1 MGIYQSPGRVAVNAE
16 PNELVINWHL
26 TEACNYGCRYCYSK
40 WHGGNNK
47 ELLHEPEGSE
57 AMLRELYRY
66 FSPAN
71 HATQARLGMR
81 RESVRLSLAGGEP
94 LLYAQDVLRLARF
107 AKNLGFNISLIT
119 NGSRLNSRLMRELAP
134 LLSTLGLS
142 LDSAS
147 PEINRQIGRIDNKSR
162 HLPLADLAATVSEGR
177 ACNPEMR
184 LKINTVVNALNFTD
198 NLNTAITLFKPDKWK
213 ILRVL
218 PVINKNLAI
227 SEGQFAKFLSKHAAL
242 RPISSVEDNADML
255 ESYIMIDPHGRF
267 FQNSLSGNGYRYSDP
282 ITTGARQAFAQISWQ
297 AAKFLS
303 RYAPQTM
310 EMAA

>member
-1 MGIYQSPGRVAVNAE
+1 MKQAS
-16 PNELVINWHL
+16 NELVINWHL

-40 WHGGNNK
+40 WHGGNSK
-47 ELLHEPEGSE
+47 ELLHDAEGSE
-57 AMLRELYRY
+57 ALLRELYRY

-71 HATQARLGMR
+71 HSTQAHLGMR
-81 RESVRLSLAGGEP
+81 WDSVRLSLAGGEP
-94 LLYAQDVLRLARF
+94 LLYEQEVVRLARF
-107 AKNLGFNISLIT
+107 AKDLGFNISLIT

-162 HLPLADLAATVSEGR
+162 LLPLADLAATISEGR

-198 NLNTAITLFKPDKWK
+198 NLNPAITLFKPDKWK

-242 RPISSVEDNADML
+242 RPISSVEDNADMF

-282 ITTGARQAFAQISWQ
+282 ITTTGARQAFAQVSWQ

-303 RYAPQTM
+303 RYAPHTM
-310 EMAA
+310 EIAA